1 YAPSSLKFEIA
12 SGKVDLSEEE
22 KRFIEKYSEKLKETM
37 SAEEIHTLVY
47 DVARELGID
56 ASKAFKAIYKILV
69 GKEQGP
75 RIGYFIKSLGVEWV
89 KKRFHEA
96 Y

>member
-1 YAPSSLKFEIA
+1 MNA
-12 SGKVDLSEEE
+12 D
-22 KRFIEKYSEKLKETM
+22 
-37 SAEEIHTLVY
+37 EIHTLVY
-47 DVARELGID
+47 EVAKELGID
-56 ASKAFKAIYKILV
+56 ANKAFKAIYKILV

-75 RIGYFIKSLGVEWV
+75 RVGYFIKSLGVEWV